1 MLILKRLLLSI
12 SLLACLSPSKTL
24 AAAESIDFHF
34 EISSWSEPLP
44 VNCRSGIFKKFKDE
58 VMSRL
63 PPEVV
68 GGEID
73 FYCVPKRSIFKSADK
88 DILLFIPTL
97 ASGDVVATHI
107 EATLP
112 AVVDKFSLQ
121 PDYCYDE
128 SDPCS
133 PGNRRNK
140 IKRYRNINIMDLV
153 FLDEEYFPKETVHDQ
168 LRARLSEPMVRM
180 LQHNL
185 KVKGFDAG
193 KVDGAWGQNTNDAL
207 TEALSNLNHPAD
219 PQDSVL
225 MIRYDQLL
233 EFLFPNLFVFN
244 SSNSEQI
251 MELSASKDIS
261 EPAPD
266 VQLIVEADKPVIPD
280 AADDN
285 INDQGSVEGQVEAS
299 GDNVSQEASKSE
311 AQTETH
317 TEIETDVTATLQ
329 QTIATLRADNEKF
342 VERYKNAMM
351 LAANLEKRL
360 MDISDK
366 SVIDLWKRDN
376 PKDPTIVGLD
386 PANDTVELAILSTKF
401 HERLCSINPNISLKE
416 SFNNSLLDKNC
427 FQIEIEKNQEQLGKS
442 RSYDPVTGTLKIF
455 VNAKQNEFISAVK
468 TTNIEQFDEEDLL
481 YCYPGIRF
489 VDKNKQLI
497 SIPFENDVI
506 PLYDN
511 VEDDGKTV
519 LSNYDP
525 LEPKKLLWEDVFVE
539 LADLAPS
546 NSANKTCSVI
556 PHKPFP
562 IVLKNEAP
570 KDNSPVAVMDLD
582 GSITLQNLPIAK
594 SSPPTFHIFLDPLVG
609 PTAESDLYGFNG
621 AINDPD
627 EQEIQ
632 ETYFKG
638 YLLGISEFLNADG
651 KIQDLSVYETQV
663 RNGVRNIE
671 NITNISRGP
680 EKRFG
685 DVFKDEFI
693 ASYIASFTAGQV
705 GEYDTKTEKISKI
718 NQENSNSYIISF
730 GSSGSSADI
739 VCGVELKRPGMVP
752 RGIIFDILPDEIISE
767 LIEKDQLRTVEKKFA
782 FSCKANPRVVI
793 FRLNQLKDYTN
804 VQEIVAIKLKEMG
817 I

>member
-1 MLILKRLLLSI
+1 M
-12 SLLACLSPSKTL
+12 
-24 AAAESIDFHF
+24 
-34 EISSWSEPLP
+34 
-44 VNCRSGIFKKFKDE
+44 
-58 VMSRL
+58 
-63 PPEVV
+63 
-68 GGEID
+68 
-73 FYCVPKRSIFKSADK
+73 
-88 DILLFIPTL
+88 
-97 ASGDVVATHI
+97 
-107 EATLP
+107 
-112 AVVDKFSLQ
+112 
-121 PDYCYDE
+121 
-128 SDPCS
+128 
-133 PGNRRNK
+133 
-140 IKRYRNINIMDLV
+140 
-153 FLDEEYFPKETVHDQ
+153 
-168 LRARLSEPMVRM
+168 
-180 LQHNL
+180 
-185 KVKGFDAG
+185 
-193 KVDGAWGQNTNDAL
+193 
-207 TEALSNLNHPAD
+207 
-219 PQDSVL
+219 
-225 MIRYDQLL
+225 
-233 EFLFPNLFVFN
+233 
-244 SSNSEQI
+244 
-251 MELSASKDIS
+251 
-261 EPAPD
+261 
-266 VQLIVEADKPVIPD
+266 
-280 AADDN
+280 
-285 INDQGSVEGQVEAS
+285 
-299 GDNVSQEASKSE
+299 
-311 AQTETH
+311 
-317 TEIETDVTATLQ
+317 
-329 QTIATLRADNEKF
+329 
-342 VERYKNAMM
+342 
-351 LAANLEKRL
+351 
-360 MDISDK
+360 
-366 SVIDLWKRDN
+366 
-376 PKDPTIVGLD
+376 D

-401 HERLCSINPNISLKE
+401 NERSCKIRLNISLKE
-416 SFNNSLLDKNC
+416 SFNRSLLEKNC
-427 FQIEIEKNQEQLGKS
+427 FEIELENNEERLGKS
-442 RSYDPVTGTLKIF
+442 RSYDPMTGTLKIF

-489 VDKNKQLI
+489 VDKNKKLI

-594 SSPPTFHIFLDPLVG
+594 SSPPTLHIFLDPLVG

-651 KIQDLSVYETQV
+651 KIQDLSVYETQM

-693 ASYIASFTAGQV
+693 ASYIASFIAGQV
-705 GEYDTKTEKISKI
+705 GEYDTKTEQISKI

-752 RGIIFDILPDEIISE
+752 RGVIFDILPDEIISE

>member
-1 MLILKRLLLSI
+1 M
-12 SLLACLSPSKTL
+12 
-24 AAAESIDFHF
+24 
-34 EISSWSEPLP
+34 
-44 VNCRSGIFKKFKDE
+44 
-58 VMSRL
+58 
-63 PPEVV
+63 
-68 GGEID
+68 
-73 FYCVPKRSIFKSADK
+73 
-88 DILLFIPTL
+88 
-97 ASGDVVATHI
+97 
-107 EATLP
+107 
-112 AVVDKFSLQ
+112 
-121 PDYCYDE
+121 
-128 SDPCS
+128 
-133 PGNRRNK
+133 
-140 IKRYRNINIMDLV
+140 
-153 FLDEEYFPKETVHDQ
+153 
-168 LRARLSEPMVRM
+168 
-180 LQHNL
+180 
-185 KVKGFDAG
+185 
-193 KVDGAWGQNTNDAL
+193 
-207 TEALSNLNHPAD
+207 
-219 PQDSVL
+219 
-225 MIRYDQLL
+225 
-233 EFLFPNLFVFN
+233 
-244 SSNSEQI
+244 
-251 MELSASKDIS
+251 
-261 EPAPD
+261 
-266 VQLIVEADKPVIPD
+266 
-280 AADDN
+280 
-285 INDQGSVEGQVEAS
+285 
-299 GDNVSQEASKSE
+299 
-311 AQTETH
+311 
-317 TEIETDVTATLQ
+317 
-329 QTIATLRADNEKF
+329 
-342 VERYKNAMM
+342 
-351 LAANLEKRL
+351 
-360 MDISDK
+360 
-366 SVIDLWKRDN
+366 
-376 PKDPTIVGLD
+376 
-386 PANDTVELAILSTKF
+386 
-401 HERLCSINPNISLKE
+401 
-416 SFNNSLLDKNC
+416 
-427 FQIEIEKNQEQLGKS
+427 
-442 RSYDPVTGTLKIF
+442 
-455 VNAKQNEFISAVK
+455 
-468 TTNIEQFDEEDLL
+468 
-481 YCYPGIRF
+481 
-489 VDKNKQLI
+489 
-497 SIPFENDVI
+497 I

-594 SSPPTFHIFLDPLVG
+594 SSPPTLHIFLDPLVG

-638 YLLGISEFLNADG
+638 YLLGITEFLNADG

-693 ASYIASFTAGQV
+693 ASYIASFIAGQV